1 MAHTIL
7 AGDGLAG
14 FRTGSGT
21 ELSVLLVGSDLRC
34 RSHSDMNI
42 TAGGEESG
50 VKAMV
55 GRVKCFGM
63 SGISFAESCER

>member
-1 MAHTIL
+1 
-7 AGDGLAG
+7 
-14 FRTGSGT
+14 
-21 ELSVLLVGSDLRC
+21 LRC